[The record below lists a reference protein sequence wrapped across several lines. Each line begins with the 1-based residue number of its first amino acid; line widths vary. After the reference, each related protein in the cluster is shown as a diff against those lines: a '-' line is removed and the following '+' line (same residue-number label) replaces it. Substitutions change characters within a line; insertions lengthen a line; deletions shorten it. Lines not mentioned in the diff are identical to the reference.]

1 MSDLKDDLAALRL
14 EREPDR
20 ERSRRG
26 VAWVVVLVVL
36 ALAGVGLWRWI
47 ARERPIEVRTAT
59 VTERAAGAQASILNA
74 AGYVTARR
82 RATVSSQITGRV
94 TEVNIEEGM
103 AVQAGQILARLDD
116 AAARSALAL
125 AQARLDAAGED
136 VRESEV
142 RLAEARVT
150 LERTRG
156 LFDVGFTTQ
165 AELDR
170 AQAEVDSIAARID
183 AQRQQVTV
191 AERQVAQE
199 RTNLSYTV
207 VRAPFDG
214 VAISRDAQP
223 GEIVSPVSAGGGFTR
238 TGIGTIVDMS
248 SLEIEVDVNESYI
261 NRVFEGQPVEAVL
274 DAYPDWTI
282 PARVIAT
289 VPSADRQT
297 ATVLVRIGFLELDP
311 RILPDMGVKVTFL
324 REAASE
330 TALAAQ
336 PATLVPRT
344 AVVDRDGTTVAFVVT
359 GDRVERRAIRVGGT
373 DGDRVEVVAGLRSGD
388 RVVLSPPET
397 LGDGA
402 LIAVE

>member
-47 ARERPIEVRTAT
+47 ARERPVEVRTAT